1 MKVKKVGGTGAIGTA
16 EARHGHRAAAASQGT
31 RPFVLAAFLLNLE
44 PGTDRFGGGSQVI
57 DVPVPAHRTDPV
69 PRQSRPKTAGAKG
82 AARVDVVA
90 RPELQPS

>member
-1 MKVKKVGGTGAIGTA
+1 VKKVRGTSAIGTA

-31 RPFVLAAFLLNLE
+31 RPFVLAGLLLNLE
-44 PGTDRFGGGSQVI
+44 PGTGRFGGGSQVI
-57 DVPVPAHRTDPV
+57 NVPVPARRTDPV

-90 RPELQPS
+90 RPELQQS